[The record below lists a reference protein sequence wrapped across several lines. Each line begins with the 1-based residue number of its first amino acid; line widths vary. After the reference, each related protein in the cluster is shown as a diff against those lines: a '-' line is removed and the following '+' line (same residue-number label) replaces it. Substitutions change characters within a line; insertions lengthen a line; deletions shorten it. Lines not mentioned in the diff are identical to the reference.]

1 MSANGL
7 TKKINK
13 REFAP
18 CIAVLGTGSDVGKS
32 IAATALCRIFTN
44 YGLKVAPFKAQ
55 NMSNNSGVTPNG
67 KEMGRAQIVQAEAA
81 KIPPH
86 EDMNPILL
94 KPSSDTGA
102 QVVVLGEVFGNQKAQ
117 AYYRKKE
124 HFFKIACEALDRLRM
139 NHDLII
145 MEGAGSCAEV
155 NLAKN
160 DITNL
165 RIAKY
170 ADAPVILV
178 SDIHRGGVFAQCIG
192 TLACISPEEQ
202 AQITGFL
209 INRFRGDP
217 ELFKDGI
224 KWIEEKTSKPVI
236 GLIPN
241 YNDIQIEAEDSVVL
255 EKIISVDEDRGN
267 DSIGII
273 KLPHISNFND
283 FDPLIRTKSVRL
295 SFLKSPED
303 LGQYK
308 ALIIPGSKNTRN
320 DLKWLKQSGWEDKL
334 ISYARAGGYILG
346 ICGGYQMLGR
356 VIHDP
361 DGLEGKKG
369 STDGLNLLPVE
380 TILKAPKITTRTS
393 FAWDEAY
400 GDGYEIHL
408 GETKGE
414 TRHLFEIKIQNGQ
427 KSQLKDGGMS
437 LDNHIMGTYIHGLFD
452 SPAILLKWL
461 TMTGFNILEI
471 QENSGLSFRD
481 KEYDRLANHFLS
493 NMNIDYIIGAMG
505 THFSYLFEKT

>member
-1 MSANGL
+1 MSINNPI
-7 TKKINK
+7 KNINK
-13 REFAP
+13 LAQ

-67 KEMGRAQIVQAEAA
+67 KEIGRAQIVQAEAA

-86 EDMNPILL
+86 EDMNPVLL

-102 QVVVLGEVFGNQKAQ
+102 QVVLLGEVFDNKDAKA
-117 AYYRKKE
+117 YHMEKE
-124 HFFKIACEALDRLRM
+124 HFFKTACEALDRLRM
-139 NHDLII
+139 NNDLII

-192 TLACISPEEQ
+192 TLACISPQEQ
-202 AQITGFL
+202 TQITGFL

-241 YNDIQIEAEDSVVL
+241 YNDIHIEAEDSVVL
-255 EKIISVDEDRGN
+255 EKFIPAEKNHGN

-283 FDPLIRTKSVRL
+283 FDPLIRTKGISV

-308 ALIIPGSKNTRN
+308 TLIIPGSKNTRN
-320 DLKWLKQSGWEDKL
+320 DLEWLKQSGWDNK
-334 ISYARAGGYILG
+334 ITSYAKSGGYILG

-369 STDGLNLLPVE
+369 SSNGLNLLPVE
-380 TILKAPKITTRTS
+380 TILKAPKITTRTG
-393 FAWDEAY
+393 FLWDEAH

-408 GETKGE
+408 GETKNE
-414 TRHLFEIKIQNGQ
+414 SRHLFKITTKNGHKNQ
-427 KSQLKDGGMS
+427 SKDGYIS

-452 SPAILLKWL
+452 SPSILFKWL
-461 TMTGFNILEI
+461 TMTGIKTFEI
-471 QENSGLSFRD
+471 QQNSGLSFRD
-481 KEYDRLANHFLS
+481 KEYDRLAHHFLS
-493 NMNIDYIIGAMG
+493 HMNMDYIIRAMD
-505 THFSYLFEKT
+505 TKFSYLLEKT